1 MDSITITMD
10 QANAL
15 LADIK
20 TPEALRELI
29 AKLDVSGSGSITLF
43 YSGLLDN
50 GVEARDAAVALA
62 KQNASI
68 RIVDATAMN
77 SAPCAFVCI

>member
-1 MDSITITMD
+1 MAE
-10 QANAL
+10 ANAQ
-15 LADIK
+15 LADIT

-43 YSGLLDN
+43 YSGTLDG

-62 KQNASI
+62 AKVGWLERSHH
-68 RIVDATAMN
+68 
-77 SAPCAFVCI
+77 SKLS